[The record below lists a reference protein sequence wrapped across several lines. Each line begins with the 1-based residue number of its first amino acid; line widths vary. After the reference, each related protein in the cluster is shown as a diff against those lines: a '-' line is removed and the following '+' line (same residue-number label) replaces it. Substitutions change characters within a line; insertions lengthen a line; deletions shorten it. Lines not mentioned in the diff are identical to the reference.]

1 MKPIL
6 DETAIGG
13 RRYYLDARGDIV
25 DHTGALVPTHE
36 AFNLRRILKLHA

>member
-1 MKPIL
+1 MKLIL

-13 RRYYLDARGDIV
+13 RRYYLDAHGDIV

-36 AFNLRRILKLHA
+36 ASNVRFLSKLHA